1 MQLSRIAPLIA
12 ITGALSLSACAGGS
26 SDAGIAN
33 VSGNTANVRVVNGAP
48 GQGSF
53 DIYFQAVGGSLPSSP
68 VSNTLAYGTA
78 TDFLTQPA
86 IGENLIAQQAGTAS
100 PGASGKAFLS
110 CPLPQFGIN
119 AKYSVVIVNN
129 AGSLSCEL
137 FQDFD
142 YTGSTA
148 QYRAHNAT
156 TSGSALAATAG
167 FGTIAAPSAPPGT
180 PFTVQTTGTRGNLVG
195 TSGAPVNYTQAQ
207 PNTIAPFSG
216 SVTFAVGNG
225 TSGTTPALATL
236 DSRYIFG
243 PNGGG
248 TNQPN
253 ASGNLN
259 FTGSVGT
266 SIFAIDC
273 TGATV
278 ASNVACTGGVALVGY
293 TDRL

>member
-1 MQLSRIAPLIA
+1 
-12 ITGALSLSACAGGS
+12 TGS
-26 SDAGIAN
+26 SSGTVAN
-33 VSGNTANVRVVNGAP
+33 VAGNTANVRVVNGAP

-53 DIYFQAVGGSLPSSP
+53 DIYFQAVGGALPSSP
-68 VSNTLAYGTA
+68 VASTLAFGTA

-86 IGENLIAQQAGTAS
+86 IGENLIAQQAGSGS
-100 PGASGKAFLS
+100 PGATGKAFLS

-142 YTGSTA
+142 YTGTP

-156 TSGSALAATAG
+156 TAGSPLAATAG

-180 PFTVQTTGTRGNLVG
+180 AFTVQTTGPRGNLVG
-195 TSGAPVNYTQAQ
+195 TSGAPVTYTQAQ
-207 PNTIAPFSG
+207 PNTIAPFTG
-216 SVTFAVGNG
+216 SVTFAVGNA

-253 ASGNLN
+253 ASGGLN

-273 TGATV
+273 TGTTV
-278 ASNVACTGGVALVGY
+278 APNVPCNAGVALVGY

>member
-1 MQLSRIAPLIA
+1 MQLSRIAAFVGLA
-12 ITGALSLSACAGGS
+12 GVVSLTACGGS
-26 SDAGIAN
+26 SSGTVAN
-33 VSGNTANVRVVNGAP
+33 VSGNTANVRIVNGAP

-53 DIYFQAVGGSLPSSP
+53 DIYFQAVGGALPSSP
-68 VSNTLAYGTA
+68 VASGVTFATA
-78 TDFLTQPA
+78 TDYLTQPA

-119 AKYSVVIVNN
+119 AKYSIVIVNSG
-129 AGSLSCEL
+129 AGPNCEL

-142 YTGSTA
+142 YTGAT

-156 TSGSALAATAG
+156 STASVLPATAG
-167 FGTIAAPSAPPGT
+167 FGTIATPSAPPGT
-180 PFTVQTTGTRGNLVG
+180 PFTVQVTGTRGNLAAS
-195 TSGAPVNYTQAQ
+195 SGAPTTYTAVQ
-207 PNTIAPFSG
+207 PTAVVPFSG
-216 SVTFAVGNG
+216 SVTFAVGAA
-225 TSGTTPALATL
+225 TSGSTPAIATL

-253 ASGNLN
+253 TSGGLN

-273 TGATV
+273 VGATV
-278 ASNVACTGGVALVGY
+278 ASNVACSGGVALVGY

>member
-1 MQLSRIAPLIA
+1 M
-12 ITGALSLSACAGGS
+12 
-26 SDAGIAN
+26 
-33 VSGNTANVRVVNGAP
+33 NGAP

-53 DIYFQAVGGSLPSSP
+53 DIYFQAVGGALPSSP
-68 VSNTLAYGTA
+68 VATTLAYGTA

-100 PGASGKAFLS
+100 PGASGRATLS
-110 CPLPQFGIN
+110 CPLPQFSIN

-129 AGSLSCEL
+129 AGTLDCEL

-142 YTGSTA
+142 YNAST

-156 TSGSALAATAG
+156 TSASALAASAG
-167 FGTIAAPSAPPGT
+167 FGTIPSASAPPGT
-180 PFTVQTTGTRGNLVG
+180 PFTVQAVGPRGNLVG
-195 TSGAPVNYTQAQ
+195 TSGAPTSYTAAQ
-207 PNTIAPFSG
+207 PNSIPGFSG
-216 SVTFAVGNG
+216 SITFAVGNA

-236 DSRYIFG
+236 DSRYIFQ
-243 PNGGG
+243 PNG
-248 TNQPN
+248 TTQPN
-253 ASGNLN
+253 TTGALN
-259 FTGSVGT
+259 FTGSAGT

-278 ASNVACTGGVALVGY
+278 ATNVPCSGGVALVGY

>member
-1 MQLSRIAPLIA
+1 MQLSRIAALVA
-12 ITGALSLSACAGGS
+12 VAGALSLTACAGS
-26 SDAGIAN
+26 SSGTVAN
-33 VSGNTANVRVVNGAP
+33 FSGNTANVRVVNGAP

-53 DIYFQAVGGSLPSSP
+53 DIYFQAVGGTLPSSP
-68 VSNTLAYGTA
+68 VATTVAYGTA

-86 IGENLIAQQAGTAS
+86 IGENLIAQQAGSAS
-100 PGASGKAFLS
+100 PGASGRAFLS
-110 CPLPQFGIN
+110 CPLPQFSIN
-119 AKYSVVIVNN
+119 AKYSVVIVDN
-129 AGSLSCEL
+129 AGTLNCEL

-142 YTGSTA
+142 YNASTP

-156 TSGSALAATAG
+156 TSASTLAASAG
-167 FGTIAAPSAPPGT
+167 FGTISSASAPPGT
-180 PFTVQTTGTRGNLVG
+180 PFTVQTVGPRGNLVG
-195 TSGAPVNYTQAQ
+195 TTGAPTSYTAAQ

-236 DSRYIFG
+236 DSRYVFS
-243 PNGGG
+243 PNG
-248 TNQPN
+248 TTQPN
-253 ASGNLN
+253 TTGGLN
-259 FTGSVGT
+259 VTGTVGT

-278 ASNVACTGGVALVGY
+278 ATNVACTGGVALVGY